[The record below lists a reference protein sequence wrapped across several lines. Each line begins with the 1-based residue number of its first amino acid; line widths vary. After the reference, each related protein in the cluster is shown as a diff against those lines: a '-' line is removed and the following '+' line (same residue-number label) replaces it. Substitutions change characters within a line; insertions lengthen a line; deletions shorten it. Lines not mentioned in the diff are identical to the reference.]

1 MCVLSGTTRIKAM
14 PSRRTVLAVLAATVS
29 MASTR
34 GFADASAPVHFDQQA
49 FDAAQKAGK
58 PILVEI
64 AAPWCPACKAQAP
77 ILAKLRMD
85 PRFKDLQTFTID
97 FDTEKV
103 LMRKFG
109 AKLQSTLICFKG
121 TTETGRTVGET
132 QPEWI
137 EAELEKTL

>member
-1 MCVLSGTTRIKAM
+1 M
-14 PSRRTVLAVLAATVS
+14 PSRRIVLAVLAATLS

-34 GFADASAPVHFDQQA
+34 GFAEAAAPVHFDQQA

-58 PILVEI
+58 PILIEI
-64 AAPWCPACKAQAP
+64 TAPWCPACKAQAP
-77 ILAKLRMD
+77 ILGKLRMD

-97 FDTEKV
+97 FDTEKA

-121 TTETGRTVGET
+121 ATETSRTVGET

-137 EAELEKTL
+137 EAELEKAI

>member
-1 MCVLSGTTRIKAM
+1 MLNRRFVLVAFAGAVILGGT
-14 PSRRTVLAVLAATVS
+14 
-29 MASTR
+29 
-34 GFADASAPVHFDQQA
+34 SAWAEAPAPIHFNQQA

-64 AAPWCPACKAQAP
+64 TAPWCPACKAQAP
-77 ILAKLRMD
+77 ILGKLRAD

-97 FDTEKV
+97 FDSEKD
-103 LMRKFG
+103 LMHKFG

-121 TTETGRTVGET
+121 AAETGRSIGET

-137 EAELEKTL
+137 EAQLEKTM